1 MLGKSKF
8 VHDRVA
14 SSLAPDDSSRPLA
27 NVASVDG
34 GGVGVGGDGEEA
46 TVVEILVLD

>member
-8 VHDRVA
+8 VRDRVA

-34 GGVGVGGDGEEA
+34 EGVGGGDGEGA